1 MNPKFVHRIA
11 VASWILGGATL
22 LGISSATNN
31 LSAFAG
37 TLWAVVAWIIWI
49 AVVFCIAVP
58 SPIGLV
64 IIRTISPLAFFA
76 SLATF
81 LSGDDTAVLAVGFAA
96 IAVSTAVVFSGE
108 FGHACVN
115 ASAYGN
121 EIRFVLRPPVEL
133 LLPALLGWC
142 LIAAPVVVS
151 AVAAA
156 AKSWTVFAV
165 SLPVAVLLT
174 ILMPL
179 RLAKLTTRWLVIVPA
194 GLVIHD
200 KVVLAETIMFRT
212 RDITDL
218 HLAAPDTEA
227 ADLTGVTW
235 GVPVQIAVKGGDKII
250 LAPTSEHPQG
260 RALHVYSML
269 VAPSRPGLFLSS
281 WDR

>member
-1 MNPKFVHRIA
+1 MNPKFVHRLA
-11 VASWILGGATL
+11 AASWIAGGTTL
-22 LGISSATNN
+22 LGISSATHN

-37 TLWAVVAWIIWI
+37 TFWAVMAWIVWV
-49 AVVFCIAVP
+49 AGVFFIAVP

-64 IIRTISPLAFFA
+64 IIRTISPLALFA
-76 SLATF
+76 SLVTF

-108 FGHACVN
+108 FSHACVN

-133 LLPALLGWC
+133 LLPAILGWV
-142 LIAAPVVVS
+142 LVAAPVVV
-151 AVAAA
+151 ATVAAA
-156 AKSWTVFAV
+156 AKSWIVFAV
-165 SLPVAVLLT
+165 SLPVAVLLA
-174 ILMPL
+174 ILMPM
-179 RLAKLTTRWLVIVPA
+179 RLAKLATRWLVIVPA

-212 RDITDL
+212 RDVTDL
-218 HLAAPDTEA
+218 RLAAADTEA

-235 GVPVQIAVKGGDKII
+235 GVPVQIEVQGGDKII
-250 LAPTSEHPQG
+250 LAPTSDHPQG

-269 VAPSRPGLFLSS
+269 VAPSRPGLFLRS